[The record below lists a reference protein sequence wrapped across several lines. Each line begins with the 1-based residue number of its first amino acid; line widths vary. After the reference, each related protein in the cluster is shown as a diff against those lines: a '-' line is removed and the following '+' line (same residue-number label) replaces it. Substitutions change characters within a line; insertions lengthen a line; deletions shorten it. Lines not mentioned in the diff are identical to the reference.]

1 MPNETFNSEEII
13 EEILRGGEKA
23 LRTMYPRYKKSFMA
37 WAKSWSHGFDEDTLI
52 EAYMEAVKVFYIN
65 VTTGR
70 LTSLKSSVEN
80 YLIGVGRFY
89 LMKRAA
95 SNKKVL
101 PTENLDFDIADDE
114 NFLTQT
120 IASEL
125 DDERKLKMR
134 KGFALLGQQC
144 QKILTMFYLEQK
156 KSPEIRDAMNF
167 DNDNTMHASKSR
179 CLAQLRKLILNE
191 KK

>member
-1 MPNETFNSEEII
+1 
-13 EEILRGGEKA
+13 
-23 LRTMYPRYKKSFMA
+23 
-37 WAKSWSHGFDEDTLI
+37 
-52 EAYMEAVKVFYIN
+52 
-65 VTTGR
+65 
-70 LTSLKSSVEN
+70 
-80 YLIGVGRFY
+80 
-89 LMKRAA
+89 MKRAA
-95 SNKKVL
+95 LNKKVL
-101 PTENLDFDIADDE
+101 PPDNVAFDITDDE

-167 DNDNTMHASKSR
+167 DNDNTMYASKAR
-179 CLAQLRKLILNE
+179 CLAQLRKLIL
-191 KK
+191 K

>member
-1 MPNETFNSEEII
+1 MSNETYNSEQII
-13 EEILRGGEKA
+13 EEILRGGEQA
-23 LRTMYPRYKKSFMA
+23 LRTMYPRYQKSFMA

-52 EAYMEAVKVFYIN
+52 EAYMEAIKVFYIN
-65 VTTGR
+65 VTTGH
-70 LTSLKSSVEN
+70 LSSLKSSVEN
-80 YLIGVGRFY
+80 YLIGVGRYY

-95 SNKKVL
+95 LNKKVL
-101 PTENLDFDIADDE
+101 TPDNVAYDIADDE

-120 IASEL
+120 IESEL

-144 QKILTMFYLEQK
+144 QKILTMYYIEEK

-167 DNDNTMHASKSR
+167 DNDNTMYASKSR
-179 CLAQLRKLILNE
+179 CLAQLKKLILTE
-191 KK
+191 K

>member
-1 MPNETFNSEEII
+1 MSNETYNSEQII
-13 EEILRGGEKA
+13 EEIVRGGEQA
-23 LRTMYPRYKKSFMA
+23 LRTMYPRYQKSFMA
-37 WAKSWSHGFDEDTLI
+37 WAKSWSHGFDEDTLV
-52 EAYMEAVKVFYIN
+52 EAYMEAVKIFYIN

-80 YLIGVGRFY
+80 YLIGVGRYY

-95 SNKKVL
+95 LNKKVL
-101 PTENLDFDIADDE
+101 TPDNVAYDIADDE

-125 DDERKLKMR
+125 DDELKTKLR

-144 QKILTMFYLEQK
+144 QKILTMFYFEQK
-156 KSPEIRDAMNF
+156 KSPEIKNAMNF
-167 DNDNTMHASKSR
+167 DNDNTMYASKAR
-179 CLAQLRKLILNE
+179 CLAQLRKLILNG
-191 KK
+191 K